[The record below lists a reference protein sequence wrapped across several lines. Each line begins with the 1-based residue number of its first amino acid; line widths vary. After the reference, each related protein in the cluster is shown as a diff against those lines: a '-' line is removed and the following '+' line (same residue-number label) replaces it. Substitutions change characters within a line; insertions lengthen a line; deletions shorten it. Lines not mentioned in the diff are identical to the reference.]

1 MTRLESP
8 RITGSYPVWASL
20 AQRSIRNYRELEQQS
35 GVTFFEEVGGLN
47 AGTKNHNFLQNMD
60 KIMRDQN
67 QSANVSRMTN
77 DELRYKFPY
86 FNFHPDDE
94 GLHEVRDSGYINP
107 RKLVQAEQTLA
118 SNNGCDVM
126 RDIVNSVTRTGTG
139 LLKVV
144 TDTGS
149 VYMAKK
155 VLLTTGVSILSR
167 DLLFGAIPD
176 FGCTPE
182 TVALGQVSDSDAAKL
197 KTMPVVVYKGTGND
211 WAPCYPR
218 DKDGNVGFYFLPPV
232 KYPDGKYYIKIGHT
246 GYPGKQTLEPEAV
259 ADWYRNHGDAELGDK
274 LYRLMQSLCKNV
286 NFLGYCRA
294 GCVTMQT
301 PTHHPYID
309 MVTSSLGVA
318 IGGNGWAAKSCD
330 EIGRIAA
337 DMIITSSWNYDIPR
351 DTFRIRYKKK
361 KREASHSKL

>member
-1 MTRLESP
+1 M
-8 RITGSYPVWASL
+8 
-20 AQRSIRNYRELEQQS
+20 
-35 GVTFFEEVGGLN
+35 
-47 AGTKNHNFLQNMD
+47 AGTKNDNFLETRD
-60 KIMRDQN
+60 KMMRDQN

-77 DELRYKFPY
+77 DELRQKFPY

-118 SNNGCDVM
+118 SNNGCDVI

-167 DLLFGAIPD
+167 DLLFGVIPEFD
-176 FGCTPE
+176 CATD
-182 TVALGQVSDSDAAKL
+182 TVALGEVSHSDAIKL
-197 KTMPVVVYKGTGND
+197 RTMPVVIYRGKGNN
-211 WAPCYPR
+211 WAPRYPR
-218 DKDGNVGFYFLPPV
+218 DSDGNIGFYFLPPI
-232 KYPDGKYYIKIGHT
+232 KYPDGKYYMKIGHI
-246 GYPGKQTLEPEAV
+246 GYPGNPPIKPEAV
-259 ADWYRNHGDAELGDK
+259 ASWYSNHGNAEMGDN
-274 LYRLMQSLCKNV
+274 LNNLLQSLCCGKV
-286 NFLGYCRA
+286 
-294 GCVTMQT
+294 GCVVMRT

-351 DTFRIRYKKK
+351 DIFRIRYRKT
-361 KREASHSKL
+361 RAPNSKL